1 MKSLKDV
8 EYAYAVAYIKTLE
21 NKMLQRS
28 DIETMINAPDT
39 ETVMRQLHDRGFT
52 GDTPEQLLR
61 NEMER
66 SWGAAYEVCPEEAP
80 IDILLYENDFHN
92 LKTILKAQV
101 AAADWHSMVLKPSLT
116 EPQAIAEAVR
126 AADFSELPEFMRD
139 TAKEAYKLL
148 TSTMDGQLAEVMI
161 DKNEHLAVLRRA
173 KAEKN
178 NFLIGWAELL
188 CTLTNMK
195 TAWRCA
201 VSDKSHD
208 FIKNALVPVN
218 GTCADTLIAA
228 GGDLDAVKDIILSRF
243 SDADV
248 SSIGAFERW
257 CDNKKLSYVR
267 AVKGQSFGFLPALA
281 FLVGKSFE
289 IQTLRIILSCKENGV
304 EEKVIRERLRD
315 MYV

>member
-1 MKSLKDV
+1 MKDV

-28 DIETMINAPDT
+28 DIEIMINAPDA
-39 ETVMRQLHDRGFT
+39 ETVMKQLHDRGFS
-52 GDTPEQLLR
+52 GDTPEQLLK

-66 SWGAAYEVCPEEAP
+66 SWSAAYEVCPEEAP
-80 IDILLYENDFHN
+80 IDILMYENDFHN

-101 AAADWHSMVLKPSLT
+101 AGADWQGMILRPSLV
-116 EPQAIAEAVR
+116 EPQTVAKAVR
-126 AADFSELPEFMRD
+126 DAEFSDLPEFMRD
-139 TAKEAYKLL
+139 TAAEAYKLL
-148 TSTMDGQLAEVMI
+148 TSTMDGQLAEVLI
-161 DKNEHLAVLRRA
+161 DRNEHLAVLNRA

-178 NFLIGWAELL
+178 DFLIRWAELL

-201 VSDKSHD
+201 VSAKSHD
-208 FIKNALVPVN
+208 FVKNALVPVN

-228 GGDLDAVKDIILSRF
+228 AGNLGAVKEIIVARF
-243 SDADV
+243 PDADI

-257 CDNKKLSYVR
+257 CDNKRLSYVR
-267 AVKGQSFGFLPALA
+267 TAKGQSFGFLPILT

-289 IQTLRIILSCKENGV
+289 IQALRIIISCKENGV
-304 EEKVIRERLRD
+304 GEQVIRERLRD